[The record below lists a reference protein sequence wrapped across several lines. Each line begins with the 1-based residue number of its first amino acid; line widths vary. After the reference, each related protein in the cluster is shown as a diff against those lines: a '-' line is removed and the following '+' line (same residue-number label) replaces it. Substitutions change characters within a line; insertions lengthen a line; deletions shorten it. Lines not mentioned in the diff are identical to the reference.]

1 MQAKGVKA
9 VLSSGPDQHCG
20 IVWLRRVHV
29 VVQVHVVWYPVLWC
43 ALLRRFSV
51 AAGVYNA
58 LATRLAGSGD
68 AAVTLEERLQAL
80 QDALMQVRGGG
91 VERCQVV
98 AGKGRHAGVGKRKH

>member
-1 MQAKGVKA
+1 M
-9 VLSSGPDQHCG
+9 L
-20 IVWLRRVHV
+20 WLC
-29 VVQVHVVWYPVLWC
+29 C

-80 QDALMQVRGGG
+80 QDALMQVRGG
-91 VERCQVV
+91 VL
-98 AGKGRHAGVGKRKH
+98 KGARWLQGR